1 MRLTFRG
8 GDPLPLPNGALP
20 APRGIRAGTT
30 ITAVDCRG
38 FRIGANVL
46 ASAMTCPIA
55 APNVFRARMP
65 DMMNGTCPA
74 GTKHRF
80 TMDPAVQM
88 AMMNHGSIAEG
99 YGNPPGAMG
108 SPQQAS
114 VV

>member
-1 MRLTFRG
+1 
-8 GDPLPLPNGALP
+8 
-20 APRGIRAGTT
+20 
-30 ITAVDCRG
+30 
-38 FRIGANVL
+38 
-46 ASAMTCPIA
+46 MTCPIA

-74 GTKHRF
+74 GTSPIYRAWNHRSDTKHRF